1 MYATT
6 KPEILR
12 SKGNVF
18 NGTLP
23 AQNTDLLTTSITTLE
38 PVSYL
43 NIYVALSID
52 GVFSV
57 KRTRGVTSVS
67 EKMNSGIALTGGCG
81 YGFTIPI
88 RSDDTINFTT
98 AVTGGTYNLIVEEA
112 I

>member
-23 AQNTDLLTTSITTLE
+23 AQNADLLATSITTKE

-43 NIYVALSID
+43 NIYVVLSVA

-57 KRTRGVTSVS
+57 KRTRGVVTVS
-67 EKMNSGIALTGGCG
+67 EKMNCGVALGAGCG
-81 YGFTIPI
+81 YAFTIPI
-88 RSDDTINFTT
+88 GSSDTINFST
-98 AVTGGTYNLIVEEA
+98 AVTGGTYNLIVEEV

>member
-43 NIYVALSID
+43 NVYVALSID

-57 KRTRGVTSVS
+57 KRTRGAVTMS
-67 EKMNSGIALTGGCG
+67 EMMNGGVDLTAGCG
-81 YGFTIPI
+81 YAFTIPI
-88 RSDDTINFTT
+88 GSSDTINFTS
-98 AVTGGTYNLIVEEA
+98 AVTGGTYNLIVDEV